1 MTRPTAD
8 LPYVRAISFG
18 PSGQSA
24 GLTRRD
30 MERLALIS
38 TRMRVGAHRQL
49 FRRGGRADYIYNLT
63 EGVIK
68 SFRETPQGRKRVVG
82 FLFPGDLLGLARKG
96 KYVNTAE
103 TLTSVT
109 LFKVPLDQL
118 RAMAQ
123 GDSSLTFGLLC
134 NVTHSLREAQ
144 RRMLIVSSA
153 YAPGRVAMF
162 LNMLRE
168 FDTRNVQRITLP
180 VSIADLADYVD
191 LSTEAV
197 NRAIR
202 ELERSGVV
210 AREAGRTIRITDPR
224 RFDHIAAGG
233 HL

>member
-38 TRMRVGAHRQL
+38 TRMRIGAHRHL
-49 FRRGGRADYIYNLT
+49 FRRGARADYIYNLT
-63 EGVIK
+63 NGVIK
-68 SFRETPQGRKRVVG
+68 SYRETPQGRKRVVG

-96 KYVNTAE
+96 KYVNTTE
-103 TLTSVT
+103 TLTPVT
-109 LFKVPLDQL
+109 LFRVPLDQL

-123 GDSSLTFGLLC
+123 SDSSLTFGLLC

-144 RRMLIVSSA
+144 RRMLIVSSG

-168 FDTRNVQRITLP
+168 FHTRRLQRITVP
-180 VSIADLADYVD
+180 VSFSDLADYVD
-191 LSTEAV
+191 LSNEAV
-197 NRAIR
+197 TRAFR
-202 ELERSGVV
+202 ELERTGVI
-210 AREAGRTIRITDPR
+210 AREAGRTIRITDAN
-224 RFDHIAAGG
+224 RFDHIVAGG
-233 HL
+233 HV